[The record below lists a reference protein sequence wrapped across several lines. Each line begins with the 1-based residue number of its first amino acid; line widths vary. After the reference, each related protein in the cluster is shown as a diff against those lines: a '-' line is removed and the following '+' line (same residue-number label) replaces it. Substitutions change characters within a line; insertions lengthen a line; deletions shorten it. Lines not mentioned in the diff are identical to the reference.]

1 MYIVETAFLTAYRLF
16 FPQKTLVT
24 PRFQHHAENKLKKR
38 IERKR
43 NENCL
48 TQMSSYLQPVENTMN
63 RPLTGAGS
71 CMRKSFQR
79 QNFENHSKI

>member
-1 MYIVETAFLTAYRLF
+1 MYIVETAFLTVYRSF
-16 FPQKTLVT
+16 FPQQTLVT
-24 PRFQHHAENKLKKR
+24 PRFQHHAENKLEK

-43 NENCL
+43 NENCWK
-48 TQMSSYLQPVENTMN
+48 QKPSYLQPVENTMN

-71 CMRKSFQR
+71 CVRKSFQR